1 MYLGDP
7 RQSKNRRSS
16 PVRVVILL
24 LLIGFSLYLYALIR
38 REDIEP
44 PFVPTPT
51 PTRSALSYASEADEL
66 YQQGKVGRAI
76 SVYEQAIAL
85 DPDNVLIYIPMV
97 RLLTLERR
105 LDEALALGQT
115 AVKIA
120 PENAQ
125 AWTAL
130 CMAYDWSG
138 EVGKA
143 IEAGQRAI
151 ELDPRYAEG
160 FAYLAEAYADAS
172 RWAEATEAAKTALEL
187 DDRSADVYRNY
198 GYVLEVQ
205 GNWSGAIE
213 AYKQALERHPNLAYV
228 HIAIGRNY
236 LALGNYEAALEHFLH
251 AVEID
256 PDQALANDQ
265 VGWTYFGLG
274 EYEQAETYLKR
285 ATELDPEFGRAFGH
299 LAINYWSRRNYE
311 AAIPNFERAI
321 RLELTAARQRVPEFY
336 VTIESPDSP
345 LVQPSAEVLLSGE
358 FVPASLGDPDVLR
371 ATLKPVMPYET
382 GTVPTGTV
390 TLDSRTGQYAV
401 ELGGMPLQS
410 DGGLYIG
417 WFVEL
422 KTLSGGSV
430 RTEPLRVRFDG
441 TCRAEGQLTYV
452 DAAPIEYYYTLGLA
466 YYYLDQCEKSYP
478 LFDVAMEIDPEDPN
492 AIEGIRLCQ
501 VAEN

>member
-1 MYLGDP
+1 
-7 RQSKNRRSS
+7 
-16 PVRVVILL
+16 
-24 LLIGFSLYLYALIR
+24 
-38 REDIEP
+38 
-44 PFVPTPT
+44 
-51 PTRSALSYASEADEL
+51 
-66 YQQGKVGRAI
+66 
-76 SVYEQAIAL
+76 VYEQAIAL

-138 EVGKA
+138 AVGNA
-143 IEAGQRAI
+143 IEACQRAI
-151 ELDPRYAEG
+151 ELDPRYADG
-160 FAYLAEAYADAS
+160 YAYLAEAYADAS
-172 RWAEATEAAKTALEL
+172 RWAEATEAIQTALEL
-187 DDRSADVYRNY
+187 DDQSADVYRNY

-213 AYKQALERHPNLAYV
+213 AYIQALERHPNLAYV

-236 LALGNYEAALEHFLH
+236 LALGDYEAALEHFLH

-265 VGWTYFGLG
+265 AGWTYFGLG

-285 ATELDPEFGRAFGH
+285 ATELDPDFGRAFGH
-299 LAINYWSRRNYE
+299 LAINYWTRRNYE

-321 RLELTAARQRVPEFY
+321 RLELNAARRQVAEFH
-336 VTIESPDSP
+336 VTIESPDNV
-345 LVQPSAEVLLSGE
+345 LAQPSADVILSGE
-358 FVPASLGDPDVLR
+358 FVPESLGNPDMLH
-371 ATLKPVMPYET
+371 AILKPVIPHES

-390 TLDSRTGQYAV
+390 RLDARTGQYTV
-401 ELGGMPLQS
+401 ELGGIPLRS
-410 DGGLYIG
+410 DGGQYIG
-417 WFVEL
+417 WFAEL
-422 KTLSGGSV
+422 KTLSGSPV
-430 RTEPLRVRFDG
+430 TTEPLRVRFDG
-441 TCRAEGQLTYV
+441 TCHAEGELTYV

-466 YYYLDQCEKSYP
+466 YYYLDQCDKSYS
-478 LFDVAMEIDPEDPN
+478 LFDVAIEIDPEDPN